1 MALPAVFTLLV
12 LPAWLKPEAVES
24 LSEWVAPRSLL
35 PPKLGCV
42 GKAPELVWIILEALT
57 FTGLPCCLSDDAE
70 AFTSAWVTP
79 GGRFQRLLDGQ
90 ALLSRLAGPGG
101 SRRRLLIKQGL
112 QAHSRRF

>member
-42 GKAPELVWIILEALT
+42 GKAPELEAHIWARCAAKEHLEVV
-57 FTGLPCCLSDDAE
+57 GDQHQDNI
-70 AFTSAWVTP
+70 V
-79 GGRFQRLLDGQ
+79 DV
-90 ALLSRLAGPGG
+90 
-101 SRRRLLIKQGL
+101 
-112 QAHSRRF
+112 

>member
-1 MALPAVFTLLV
+1 MARDRVV

-57 FTGLPCCLSDDAE
+57 FTDMPCCLSDDAE

-79 GGRFQRLLDGQ
+79 AAASSASSMRTRRRG
-90 ALLSRLAGPGG
+90 S
-101 SRRRLLIKQGL
+101 SRRAR
-112 QAHSRRF
+112 